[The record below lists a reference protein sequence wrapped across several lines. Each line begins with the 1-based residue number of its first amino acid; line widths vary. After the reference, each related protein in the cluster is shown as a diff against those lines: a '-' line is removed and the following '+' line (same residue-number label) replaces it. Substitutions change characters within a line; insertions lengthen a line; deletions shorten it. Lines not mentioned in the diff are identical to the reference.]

1 MTGYYIKKLRK
12 KDAANELWS
21 VKTGRSSEEEGLHVD
36 VNFDEPT
43 DLVINW
49 FSVFKIEFSFLI
61 NRIKLFD
68 LLVKILTC
76 A

>member
-21 VKTGRSSEEEGLHVD
+21 VKTDRSSEEEGLHVD

-43 DLVINW
+43 DLVIN
-49 FSVFKIEFSFLI
+49 FLFL
-61 NRIKLFD
+61 K
-68 LLVKILTC
+68 
-76 A
+76 